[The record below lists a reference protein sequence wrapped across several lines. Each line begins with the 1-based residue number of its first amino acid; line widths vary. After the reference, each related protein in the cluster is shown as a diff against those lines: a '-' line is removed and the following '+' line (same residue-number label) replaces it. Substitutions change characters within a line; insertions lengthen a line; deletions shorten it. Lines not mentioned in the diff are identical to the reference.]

1 LNYGS
6 FCRDILG
13 LNEAVKLV
21 LLCTKEGDIVGI
33 ESRMSDMLLVPPQQV
48 PELIMKSLIR
58 LNILKTLE
66 EILGKVVYSFTEF
79 EKIKGIAVVL
89 GSYVH
94 DPFLLDCVLMLSFG
108 KESDHCKIIEEQLF
122 PFLKETKW

>member
-1 LNYGS
+1 LNYGG
-6 FCRDILG
+6 FCKDVLS
-13 LNEAVKLV
+13 LDEAIRIV

-33 ESRMSDMLLVPPQQV
+33 DSRESDKLLMPPQQI

-66 EILGKVVYSFTEF
+66 ETLGKVVYSFTEF

-89 GSYVH
+89 GSYVN
-94 DPFLLDCVLMLSFG
+94 DPFLQDCVLLLSFE

-122 PFLKETKW
+122 PFLKETK